1 MRKHTNGGYHNAL
14 DELWELVDRY
24 SCDMV
29 IMYNQMSCRGM
40 AGLEGIFQEEA
51 RKRGVKMC
59 WVTQDLYDPQ
69 TVSRRQMREDVNK
82 FMMTVMKE
90 EPLDPSLV
98 DFDDSIAW

>member
-1 MRKHTNGGYHNAL
+1 
-14 DELWELVDRY
+14 
-24 SCDMV
+24 
-29 IMYNQMSCRGM
+29 
-40 AGLEGIFQEEA
+40 
-51 RKRGVKMC
+51 MC